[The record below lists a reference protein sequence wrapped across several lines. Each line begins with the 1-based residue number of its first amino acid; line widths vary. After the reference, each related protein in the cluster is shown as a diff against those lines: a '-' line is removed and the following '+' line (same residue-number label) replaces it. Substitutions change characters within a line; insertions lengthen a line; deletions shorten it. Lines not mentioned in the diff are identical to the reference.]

1 MKIGFVIYDG
11 MTTLDFVGVYDPL
24 TRLKTMG
31 FMPDLNWDVC
41 ALSEQVIDSTG
52 LSLKATAVNQP
63 LSKYDLV
70 IVPGGPVSRD
80 LSKDETFIYWIKT
93 MEECPLKVSVCSGSL
108 ILGSVGFLKD
118 KKATTHPSRM
128 ADLAPYCA
136 KTVSQRVVDEG
147 SVITA
152 GGVTASIDLGLY
164 LCEKLTGYDVKE
176 KIKRQMD
183 YYGSW

>member
-1 MKIGFVIYDG
+1 MKIGFVIYEG

-31 FMPDLNWDVC
+31 FISDLSWDIC
-41 ALSEQVIDSTG
+41 ARSEQVVDSTG

-63 LSKYDLV
+63 LSHYDLV
-70 IVPGGPVSRD
+70 IVPGGPVGRD
-80 LSKDETFIYWIKT
+80 LSQNVDFIQWIKT
-93 MEECPLKVSVCSGSL
+93 MENCPLKVSVCSGSL
-108 ILGSVGFLKD
+108 ILGAAGFLKD
-118 KKATTHPSRM
+118 KKATSHPSRI

-136 KTVSQRVVDEG
+136 KAVLQRIVDEG
-147 SVITA
+147 TVITA

-183 YYGSW
+183 YHGPC